1 VRDLPTSVVAAAAGP
16 TAATRLVGMSE
27 WMQQRA
33 AGAKAQAEVR
43 MSSPK
48 GKKTVGDRGAIP
60 SSLSLGAG
68 SEVLTLQDVA
78 DYLHC
83 HYTSAHRLARRG
95 DIPSFRLGGS
105 WRFLKSE
112 VDEWIAK
119 GGGRRPSEKP
129 AVKPEGG
136 AHKRKPRPR
145 SR

>member
-1 VRDLPTSVVAAAAGP
+1 
-16 TAATRLVGMSE
+16 MSP
-27 WMQQRA
+27 
-33 AGAKAQAEVR
+33 
-43 MSSPK
+43 PK
-48 GKKTVGDRGAIP
+48 GKKTVGGRGAIP
-60 SSLSLGAG
+60 SSLSPGAG

-95 DIPSFRLGGS
+95 DIPSFRLGGLGGS

-129 AVKPEGG
+129 AAKPEREP
-136 AHKRKPRPR
+136 HKREPRPR

>member
-1 VRDLPTSVVAAAAGP
+1 
-16 TAATRLVGMSE
+16 MSPG
-27 WMQQRA
+27 RA
-33 AGAKAQAEVR
+33 RKGARRPRTQ
-43 MSSPK
+43 PK
-48 GKKTVGDRGAIP
+48 TKLKPRPEPELDADDRGRD
-60 SSLSLGAG
+60 
-68 SEVLTLQDVA
+68 VMTLQDVA

-95 DIPSFRLGGS
+95 DIPSFRLGGLGGS

>member
-1 VRDLPTSVVAAAAGP
+1 MKKRGGVRKGGGRPRGSKNLKSAADVED
-16 TAATRLVGMSE
+16 R
-27 WMQQRA
+27 
-33 AGAKAQAEVR
+33 EV
-43 MSSPK
+43 M
-48 GKKTVGDRGAIP
+48 
-60 SSLSLGAG
+60 
-68 SEVLTLQDVA
+68 TLQDVA

-95 DIPSFRLGGS
+95 DIPSFRLGGLGGS

-112 VDEWIAK
+112 IDQWIAK
-119 GGGRRPSEKP
+119 GGGRQPSEEP

>member
-1 VRDLPTSVVAAAAGP
+1 
-16 TAATRLVGMSE
+16 MSP
-27 WMQQRA
+27 
-33 AGAKAQAEVR
+33 
-43 MSSPK
+43 PK
-48 GKKTVGDRGAIP
+48 GKKSVGGRGAIP
-60 SSLSLGAG
+60 SSLSPGAG
-68 SEVLTLQDVA
+68 SEVLTLQNVA

-83 HYTSAHRLARRG
+83 HYTSVHHRFARRG
-95 DIPSFRLGGS
+95 DIPSFRLGGLGGS
-105 WRFLKSE
+105 WRFLNSE